1 MGSGREKLH
10 GILSTILAE
19 NAHKRTNG
27 RVASDRTTTAYGE
40 VLRMGFDVL
49 YEIGYRIENPR
60 NINETHIKAL
70 CEYWHGKNKA
80 ISTIQDYLSKF
91 RIFSGWIGKKGM
103 VKSLPDYLPNIPKQE
118 LRVTKV
124 AKVSK
129 GWTENGVNISEKI
142 ALAENIDK
150 RFSLMLRMMLAFGLR
165 RKEVMHTR
173 VWKADHGNKLVIYP
187 GEAKGGRPRDIFIDN
202 NDQRQVL
209 DYVKS
214 QVGKTEPLGWHTKEN
229 GTIASL
235 AYNIKRYNRLMAS
248 IGITKLKDGVTGHG
262 LRAQYAENS
271 ALIAGLIPPTLG
283 GSANQMEKDV
293 LDLKRAQI
301 SELLGHSRI
310 IVTAAY
316 YGAFKYKTGA
326 PIDRL
331 ALFQINM
338 ETALNKIPPTTLLN
352 VPEEHKAHCRKMVEE
367 LEEFDVCTTIKH
379 IHYLWEQ
386 HSKRFASPWA
396 SPQHSNLAAL
406 QVVAMRLNGE
416 KVDDQ

>member
-1 MGSGREKLH
+1 MGSSNGKMH
-10 GILSTILAE
+10 GILSSILAE
-19 NAHKRTNG
+19 NAMTRTNG

-49 YEIGYRIENPR
+49 HNLGFRLENPR
-60 NINETHIKAL
+60 NLNETHIKAL
-70 CEYWHGKNKA
+70 CEYWYNKNNA
-80 ISTIQDYLSKF
+80 VSTIQDYLSKF
-91 RIFSGWIGKKGM
+91 RIFSGWVGKIGM
-103 VKSLPDYLPNIPKQE
+103 VKSLPHYLPNIPVQD

-124 AKVSK
+124 AMVSK
-129 GWTENGVNISEKI
+129 GWTENGINVSEKI
-142 ALAENIDK
+142 TLADNLDK

-173 VWKADHGNKLVIYP
+173 VWKADHGDKLVIYP

-202 NDQRQVL
+202 DEQRKVL

-214 QVGKTEPLGWHTKEN
+214 HVGKAEPLGWHTKEN
-229 GTIASL
+229 GAAATL

-248 IGITKLKDGVTGHG
+248 IGITKLKGGVTGHG

-271 ALIAGLIPPTLG
+271 ALIAQFIPPTLG
-283 GSANQMEKDV
+283 GSAYQMQKDV
-293 LDLKRAQI
+293 LDLKRARI

-310 IVTAAY
+310 IITAAY
-316 YGAFKYKTGA
+316 YGAFNYKPGD

-338 ETALNKIPPTTLLN
+338 ETGLNNIPPIALIN
-352 VPEEHKAHCRKMVEE
+352 VPEEHKAHCRRMVEE

-379 IHYLWEQ
+379 VHYLWEQ

-396 SPQHSNLAAL
+396 SPQQSNLAAL
-406 QVVAMRLNGE
+406 QVVAMKLNGE
-416 KVDDQ
+416 QIDEE